1 MEHNKDDIL
10 KKINEVKVSI
20 TRDEKLLMK
29 MNDPHFELLESQIQE
44 QRDYLAKLIK
54 DINLIDSWQFYYF
67 VLKYVHK
74 LIRE

>member
-1 MEHNKDDIL
+1 MKHNKEDIL

-54 DINLIDSWQFYYF
+54 DINLIDS
-67 VLKYVHK
+67 
-74 LIRE
+74 